1 MAEPITLSFVSVEY
15 HQQAAEDYKA
25 AADGYR
31 WRSIQLNATATKI
44 LAEHWGKDTPLNLSN
59 VYQKLQEESRE
70 AVASALRAH
79 ETAADHAELA
89 LSPRS
94 ESVSKE
100 TLH

>member
-1 MAEPITLSFVSVEY
+1 MSEPITLSFVSVEY

-70 AVASALRAH
+70 AVSRAVLALD
-79 ETAADHAELA
+79 TAADHAELA